1 MSTETK
7 KQMNGST
14 ERTSLVKSVPRVWF
28 EDVENGKM
36 PYEELLTKMSTLPFE
51 PFNPEKEK

>member
-1 MSTETK
+1 MSTEIK
-7 KQMNGST
+7 KQMPVPA
-14 ERTSLVKSVPRVWF
+14 ERTALVRYVPRVWF

-36 PYEELLTKMSTLPFE
+36 PYQELLTKMSTLPFE